1 MSKLRRRSLV
11 LVAAAVVLS
20 WRRGLGL
27 ERTILWSCGR
37 AIAQLWIVGQALA
50 LLIADDAPVALN
62 PATLGDGEVTV
73 AAIGVADPEPV
84 YAPLLNP
91 GLTRRPLSPVHG
103 RVRQQADG
111 TVALSWCRRSRGSWQ
126 WLDGVDAPLNEQTE
140 VYVVGIGAV
149 DDPSVRW
156 NTAMPELTIAAPDWA
171 TLHAAHA
178 GQPLWVRQVGTAALS
193 PTLLLTTLD

>member
-1 MSKLRRRSLV
+1 MVKRISRTV
-11 LVAAAVVLS
+11 LVAARTDAGVSLFAVE
-20 WRRGLGL
+20 GG
-27 ERTILWSCGR
+27 
-37 AIAQLWIVGQALA
+37 
-50 LLIADDAPVALN
+50 
-62 PATLGDGEVTV
+62 
-73 AAIGVADPEPV
+73 AA
-84 YAPLLNP
+84 

-140 VYVVGIGAV
+140 AYVVGIGAV

-156 NTAMPELTIAAPDWA
+156 NTAMPELTIPAPDWA